1 MEKDSRIDKLES
13 DGAPSP
19 SDEEKNIPQIARGP
33 IDDIEDPDEGKS
45 DEERAEIVSVTAQTY
60 KTCR

>member
-19 SDEEKNIPQIARGP
+19 SDEEKNIPQIAKAP
-33 IDDIEDPDEGKS
+33 LDIDDPDEGKT
-45 DEERAEIVSVTAQTY
+45 DEERAEIVSVTAE
-60 KTCR
+60 